1 MMLAAPQ
8 VPPTIAGVAL
18 DGKDWH
24 VVQRFYYVNISGF
37 LLLPLGRGM
46 CDTSRTPV
54 VQYTTDTPK
63 LTSQFEIQT
72 TEMCLTP
79 TKINKMHY

>member
-24 VVQRFYYVNISGF
+24 VVQRFNFVNISGF
-37 LLLPLGRGM
+37 LLLPLEHGM
-46 CDTSRTPV
+46 CDTSSTPV
-54 VQYTTDTPK
+54 VKYTKDPPA
-63 LTSQFEIQT
+63 QT
-72 TEMCLTP
+72 YLSF
-79 TKINKMHY
+79 